1 MIKKCVDSAS
11 GEIVWVD
18 LETGEQF
25 DNPEGRKTP
34 EVVQEVLPPK
44 EVPVSS
50 PKEVPVKGYTGKKR
64 GRKSKQN

>member
-44 EVPVSS
+44 EVPV
-50 PKEVPVKGYTGKKR
+50 KGYTGKKR
-64 GRKSKQN
+64 GRKSK